1 MSASGPETNDFVD
14 PNSLIVM
21 VASCR
26 QTIMFSSDDNRSLHI
41 IVCFYWK
48 GQNCCWAIWPQFGGK
63 GWQTDLSVIM
73 DLIMCIH
80 VVSYQ
85 SKSRNIHVVTIST
98 GYGRHMARPVGPR
111 VQSKLKQHLQRP
123 STSNSEHT
131 TNPSHLTQK
140 INGKSSCTN
149 CTIFWHPSRPHE
161 HSICHLPAAFS
172 FNPSMR
178 GQLDMTSSVPVPKD

>member
-14 PNSLIVM
+14 PNSLTAM
-21 VASCR
+21 VASHR
-26 QTIMFSSDDNRSLHI
+26 QTIMFSSDANRSLHI

-73 DLIMCIH
+73 DLITCIH
-80 VVSYQ
+80 AVSYQ

-98 GYGRHMARPVGPR
+98 GYMARPVGPR
-111 VQSKLKQHLQRP
+111 VQSKRKQHLQRS

-131 TNPSHLTQK
+131 TNPSHPIQS
-140 INGKSSCTN
+140 INRKSSCTN
-149 CTIFWHPSRPHE
+149 CTIF
-161 HSICHLPAAFS
+161 
-172 FNPSMR
+172 
-178 GQLDMTSSVPVPKD
+178 